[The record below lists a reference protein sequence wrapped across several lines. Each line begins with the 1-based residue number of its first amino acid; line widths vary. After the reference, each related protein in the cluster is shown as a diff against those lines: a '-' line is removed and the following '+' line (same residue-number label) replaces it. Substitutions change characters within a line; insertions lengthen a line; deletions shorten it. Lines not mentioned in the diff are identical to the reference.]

1 MAHMSDQPLDPIDPR
16 DAFHVTPRLDSEGTQ
31 SAAASQAALLL
42 AARAGVLGQESKLAE
57 LEEEVAP
64 APFELP
70 ELREVQRPRRIP
82 VTEAIRP
89 LAMSRAELAVEPSPV
104 VQDEMAR
111 KVDDLYRH
119 PSFED
124 AAALFEAALHSPH
137 PLVAVAAAAGARETT
152 RLRPELKVILE
163 EGAGSDDPLV
173 AELAQEVLRQIQPT
187 NPHLQ
192 ERVVTPPRSKP
203 RRRKSSTAVLTHGTW
218 AAEQGWYKPPGD
230 FYRAL
235 DANRPDLALHDES
248 FKWSGNY
255 SDGARRVA
263 AQRLKQWIGDEGLVE
278 PDFFAHSHGGTV
290 ANLATRQGV
299 EFDKLVLLAWPFH
312 AQWQPDFSKVEAIYD
327 IRVRFDLVILV
338 DRGGQ
343 RFQHPEVREFRNGW
357 FDHAAAHQPA
367 YWDAHGLWD
376 FDS

>member
-1 MAHMSDQPLDPIDPR
+1 
-16 DAFHVTPRLDSEGTQ
+16 
-31 SAAASQAALLL
+31 
-42 AARAGVLGQESKLAE
+42 
-57 LEEEVAP
+57 
-64 APFELP
+64 
-70 ELREVQRPRRIP
+70 
-82 VTEAIRP
+82 
-89 LAMSRAELAVEPSPV
+89 
-104 VQDEMAR
+104 
-111 KVDDLYRH
+111 
-119 PSFED
+119 
-124 AAALFEAALHSPH
+124 
-137 PLVAVAAAAGARETT
+137 
-152 RLRPELKVILE
+152 
-163 EGAGSDDPLV
+163 
-173 AELAQEVLRQIQPT
+173 
-187 NPHLQ
+187 
-192 ERVVTPPRSKP
+192 
-203 RRRKSSTAVLTHGTW
+203 
-218 AAEQGWYKPPGD
+218 
-230 FYRAL
+230 
-235 DANRPDLALHDES
+235 
-248 FKWSGNY
+248 
-255 SDGARRVA
+255 VA